1 MKTKM
6 MLYWP
11 FPSLDYKQVYPDY
24 LIDFTW
30 GQTQST
36 DSWDLIPSLSLSLI
50 CWFYSANYSLINSLS
65 CTRLLTGS
73 FCSFPWSRDC
83 SQLISDGTA
92 WCVAVWWKAGVLEMS
107 LDVINE
113 ESGVLQCANSYFFLF
128 YRNDGQDYN
137 RLILQQTQVSHTCN
151 CEDRAAVIHHVDN
164 DYFRKA
170 STVSLSLALWLEI
183 TTSVHHSVPAVVK
196 NVENVI
202 S

>member
-11 FPSLDYKQVYPDY
+11 FPSLDYKQARSVSRLFNRLHIRSNSKYSQ
-24 LIDFTW
+24 LGSNT
-30 GQTQST
+30 
-36 DSWDLIPSLSLSLI
+36 LSLSRSLI

-128 YRNDGQDYN
+128 YRNDGKDYN
-137 RLILQQTQVSHTCN
+137 RLILEQTQVSHTCN

-170 STVSLSLALWLEI
+170 STVSLNLALWLEI
-183 TTSVHHSVPAVVK
+183 TSVHHSVP
-196 NVENVI
+196 
-202 S
+202 

>member
-1 MKTKM
+1 
-6 MLYWP
+6 
-11 FPSLDYKQVYPDY
+11 
-24 LIDFTW
+24 
-30 GQTQST
+30 
-36 DSWDLIPSLSLSLI
+36 
-50 CWFYSANYSLINSLS
+50 
-65 CTRLLTGS
+65 
-73 FCSFPWSRDC
+73 
-83 SQLISDGTA
+83 
-92 WCVAVWWKAGVLEMS
+92 MS

-183 TTSVHHSVPAVVK
+183 TTSVHHSVERGKCDILKTGRAEK
-196 NVENVI
+196 YNDTTEI
-202 S
+202 WQILATTSH